1 MISARLVSDA
11 MMLPGAVADYLVA
24 FLTPANAMLSVELTN
39 LANILSDAKML
50 PQVRSQA
57 KNYSSRITKAIWDTT
72 VSSEAQTVDVIL

>member
-1 MISARLVSDA
+1 
-11 MMLPGAVADYLVA
+11 
-24 FLTPANAMLSVELTN
+24 MLSVELTN
-39 LANILSDAKML
+39 LANILGDAKML